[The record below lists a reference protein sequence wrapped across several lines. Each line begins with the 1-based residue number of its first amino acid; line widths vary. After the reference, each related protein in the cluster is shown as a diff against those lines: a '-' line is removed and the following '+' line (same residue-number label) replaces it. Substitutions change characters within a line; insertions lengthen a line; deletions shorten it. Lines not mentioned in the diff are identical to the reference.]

1 LNAGTPA
8 PSDQKALLEPLN
20 NHHHPTYMKK
30 SIITLTVAAAFYSVA
45 ASSSF
50 AQMKVGIV
58 DMNKVFTSYYKTKD
72 AEARLNDARAQA
84 KTDLDGRLET
94 LKANMESINKLEA
107 DAKKPELAPDKQ
119 AAAVKARDE
128 KINEVRNLDREIGEF
143 RQTRERQLQEQF
155 MRMRGDI
162 VQDIM
167 KIVESRVKSEGFD
180 LVFDK
185 SGQGISQVPVVLFSA
200 PAMDFSDSVVTELN
214 KSAPA
219 KKSE

>member
-1 LNAGTPA
+1 MK
-8 PSDQKALLEPLN
+8 QLLVTL
-20 NHHHPTYMKK
+20 
-30 SIITLTVAAAFYSVA
+30 SIAAAFCSFA
-45 ASSSF
+45 ATPAA

-94 LKANMESINKLEA
+94 LKSNMEEINKLEA
-107 DAKKPELAPDKQ
+107 DAKKTELTPEKRE
-119 AAAVKARDE
+119 AAMRTREE

-167 KIVESRVKSEGFD
+167 KVVDAKVKAEGFE

-185 SGQGISQVPVVLFSA
+185 SGQGISQVPVVLYSA
-200 PAMDFSDSVVTELN
+200 PAMDFSDGLITELN
-214 KSAPA
+214 KNAPA
-219 KKSE
+219 KKD

>member
-1 LNAGTPA
+1 MK
-8 PSDQKALLEPLN
+8 QLLV
-20 NHHHPTYMKK
+20 
-30 SIITLTVAAAFYSVA
+30 TLTLVAAFCSLA
-45 ASSSF
+45 ASPAL

-72 AEARLNDARAQA
+72 AEARLNEARAQA
-84 KTDLDGRLET
+84 KTDLDGRLES
-94 LKANMESINKLEA
+94 LKSNMEEINKLEA
-107 DAKKPELAPDKQ
+107 DATKPELSNDKKQ
-119 AAAVKARDE
+119 AAARSREE

-167 KIVESRVKSEGFD
+167 KVVDARVKSEGFD

-185 SGQGISQVPVVLFSA
+185 SGQGISQVPVVLYSA
-200 PAMDFSDSVVTELN
+200 PSMEFSDSIIAELN
-214 KSAPA
+214 KNAPA
-219 KKSE
+219 KKD

>member
-1 LNAGTPA
+1 
-8 PSDQKALLEPLN
+8 
-20 NHHHPTYMKK
+20 MKR
-30 SIITLTVAAAFYSVA
+30 SLITLTVAAAFCSVA

-94 LKANMESINKLEA
+94 LKANMETINKLEA
-107 DAKKPELAPDKQ
+107 DAKKPELSPDKQ
-119 AAAVKARDE
+119 AAAVKTRDE
-128 KINEVRNLDREIGEF
+128 KIKEVRNLDREIGEF

-167 KIVESRVKSEGFD
+167 KIVDSKVKAESYD
-180 LVFDK
+180 LVLDS
-185 SGQGISQVPVVLFSA
+185 SGLGISQVKVVLYSA
-200 PAMDFSDSVVTELN
+200 PSMDFSDSIITELN
-214 KSAPA
+214 KNAPPEEAAPA
-219 KKSE
+219 EKSDKDKKPK

>member
-1 LNAGTPA
+1 
-8 PSDQKALLEPLN
+8 
-20 NHHHPTYMKK
+20 MKQLIV
-30 SIITLTVAAAFYSVA
+30 SLSVA
-45 ASSSF
+45 TALCSFASSSAL

-94 LKANMESINKLEA
+94 LKSNMEAINKLEA
-107 DAKKPELAPDKQ
+107 DAKKPELTPDKQ
-119 AAAVKARDE
+119 QAAIRTRDE

-167 KIVESRVKSEGFD
+167 KIVDAKVKAEGFE

-185 SGQGISQVPVVLFSA
+185 SGQGISQVPVVLYSA
-200 PAMDFSDSVVTELN
+200 ASMDFSDSVITELN
-214 KSAPA
+214 KNAPA
-219 KKSE
+219 KKD

>member
-1 LNAGTPA
+1 
-8 PSDQKALLEPLN
+8 
-20 NHHHPTYMKK
+20 MKQLIV
-30 SIITLTVAAAFYSVA
+30 SLSVA
-45 ASSSF
+45 TALCSFASSSAL

-94 LKANMESINKLEA
+94 LKSNMEAINKLEA
-107 DAKKPELAPDKQ
+107 DAKKPELTPDKQ
-119 AAAVKARDE
+119 QAAIRTRDE

-167 KIVESRVKSEGFD
+167 KVVDTKVKADGFD
-180 LVFDK
+180 LVLDS
-185 SGQGISQVPVVLFSA
+185 SGLGISQVKVVLYSA
-200 PAMDFSDSVVTELN
+200 PSMDFSDSIISTLN
-214 KSAPA
+214 ANAP
-219 KKSE
+219 KKPATN

>member
-1 LNAGTPA
+1 
-8 PSDQKALLEPLN
+8 
-20 NHHHPTYMKK
+20 MKK
-30 SIITLTVAAAFYSVA
+30 LLPILTLSALVTLLGAAPA
-45 ASSSF
+45 A

-72 AEARLNDARAQA
+72 AETRLNDARAQA

-94 LKANMESINKLEA
+94 LKSNMEQINKLEA
-107 DAKKPELAPDKQ
+107 DTKKPELTADKRE
-119 AAAVKARDE
+119 AAVKERDE

-167 KIVESRVKSEGFD
+167 KVVDSKVKADGYD
-180 LVFDK
+180 LVLDS
-185 SGQGISQVPVVLFSA
+185 SGLGISQVKVVLYSA
-200 PAMDFSDSVVTELN
+200 PSMDFSDSIISTLN
-214 KSAPA
+214 ASAP
-219 KKSE
+219 KKAASN

>member
-1 LNAGTPA
+1 
-8 PSDQKALLEPLN
+8 
-20 NHHHPTYMKK
+20 MKK
-30 SIITLTVAAAFYSVA
+30 LLPFLTLTALVTFLG
-45 ASSSF
+45 ASPAT

-94 LKANMESINKLEA
+94 LKADMEAINKLEA
-107 DAKKPELAPDKQ
+107 DTKKPELTADKRE
-119 AAAVKARDE
+119 AAVKQRDE
-128 KINEVRNLDREIGEF
+128 KINQVRNLDREIGEF

-167 KIVESRVKSEGFD
+167 KVVDTKVKADGFD
-180 LVFDK
+180 LVLDS
-185 SGQGISQVPVVLFSA
+185 SGLGISQVKVVLYSA
-200 PAMDFSDSVVTELN
+200 PSMDFSDNIITTLN
-214 KSAPA
+214 ANAP
-219 KKSE
+219 KKPATN

>member
-1 LNAGTPA
+1 MK
-8 PSDQKALLEPLN
+8 QLLV
-20 NHHHPTYMKK
+20 
-30 SIITLTVAAAFYSVA
+30 TLTVAAAFCSVA
-45 ASSSF
+45 ASPAL

-72 AEARLNDARAQA
+72 AEARLNEARAQA

-94 LKANMESINKLEA
+94 LKSNMEEINKLEA
-107 DAKKPELAPDKQ
+107 DATKPEMSADKKQ
-119 AAAVKARDE
+119 AAARSREE

-167 KIVESRVKSEGFD
+167 KVVDARVKSDGFD

-185 SGQGISQVPVVLFSA
+185 SGQGISQVPVVLYSA
-200 PAMDFSDSVVTELN
+200 PSMEFSDSIIAELN
-214 KSAPA
+214 KNAPA
-219 KKSE
+219 KKD

>member
-1 LNAGTPA
+1 
-8 PSDQKALLEPLN
+8 
-20 NHHHPTYMKK
+20 MKQLIV
-30 SIITLTVAAAFYSVA
+30 SLSVA
-45 ASSSF
+45 TALCSFASSSAL

-94 LKANMESINKLEA
+94 FKSNMEAINKLEA
-107 DAKKPELAPDKQ
+107 DAKKPELTPDKQ
-119 AAAVKARDE
+119 QAAIRTRDE

-167 KIVESRVKSEGFD
+167 KIVDAKVKAEGFE

-200 PAMDFSDSVVTELN
+200 PSMDFSDSLITELN
-214 KSAPA
+214 KNAPA
-219 KKSE
+219 KKD

>member
-1 LNAGTPA
+1 
-8 PSDQKALLEPLN
+8 
-20 NHHHPTYMKK
+20 MKK
-30 SIITLTVAAAFYSVA
+30 LLVTLTLAAAFVSLA
-45 ASSSF
+45 ATPAL

-58 DMNKVFTSYYKTKD
+58 DMNQVFTSYYKTKD

-94 LKANMESINKLEA
+94 LKSNMEEINRLEV
-107 DAKKPELAPDKQ
+107 DAKKPELTADKQ
-119 AAAVKARDE
+119 QAAIRARDE

-167 KIVESRVKSEGFD
+167 KVVDARVKSEGYD
-180 LVFDK
+180 IVFDK
-185 SGQGISQVPVVLFSA
+185 SGQGISQVPVVLFSSA
-200 PAMDFSDSVVTELN
+200 SMDFSDTVITELN
-214 KSAPA
+214 KAAPRKA
-219 KKSE
+219 N

>member
-1 LNAGTPA
+1 
-8 PSDQKALLEPLN
+8 
-20 NHHHPTYMKK
+20 MKQ
-30 SIITLTVAAAFYSVA
+30 ILATLTVSAAFCAFA
-45 ASSSF
+45 ASPAL

-94 LKANMESINKLEA
+94 LKTNMEEINKLEA
-107 DAKKPELAPDKQ
+107 EATKPELTADKKQ
-119 AAAVKARDE
+119 AAIKTRDE
-128 KINEVRNLDREIGEF
+128 KIAEVRTLDREIAEF

-155 MRMRGDI
+155 VRMRGDI

-167 KIVESRVKSEGFD
+167 KVVDTRVKSEGFD

-185 SGQGISQVPVVLFSA
+185 SGQGISQVPVVLYSA
-200 PAMDFSDSVVTELN
+200 ASMDFSDSIITELN
-214 KSAPA
+214 KNAP
-219 KKSE
+219 KKSAN

>member
-1 LNAGTPA
+1 M
-8 PSDQKALLEPLN
+8 KHLLV
-20 NHHHPTYMKK
+20 
-30 SIITLTVAAAFYSVA
+30 TLSVA
-45 ASSSF
+45 FSFCAFAASPAA

-58 DMNKVFTSYYKTKD
+58 DMNKVFTSYYKTKE

-94 LKANMESINKLEA
+94 LKSDMEQINKLEA
-107 DAKKPELAPDKQ
+107 DAKKPELAADKQ
-119 AAAVKARDE
+119 QAAIRARDE

-167 KIVESRVKSEGFD
+167 KVVDARVKSEGFE

-200 PAMDFSDSVVTELN
+200 PSMDFSESIITELN
-214 KSAPA
+214 KNAPA
-219 KKSE
+219 KKD

>member
-1 LNAGTPA
+1 
-8 PSDQKALLEPLN
+8 
-20 NHHHPTYMKK
+20 MKQLIV
-30 SIITLTVAAAFYSVA
+30 SLSVA
-45 ASSSF
+45 TALCSFASSSAL

-94 LKANMESINKLEA
+94 LKSNMEAINKLEA
-107 DAKKPELAPDKQ
+107 DAKKPELTPDKQ
-119 AAAVKARDE
+119 QAAIRTRDE

-167 KIVESRVKSEGFD
+167 KIVDAKVKAEGFE

-200 PAMDFSDSVVTELN
+200 PSMDFSDSLITELN
-214 KSAPA
+214 KNTPA
-219 KKSE
+219 KKD

>member
-1 LNAGTPA
+1 MKKLLPFLIIAALASFLGATPA
-8 PSDQKALLEPLN
+8 A
-20 NHHHPTYMKK
+20 
-30 SIITLTVAAAFYSVA
+30 
-45 ASSSF
+45 

-94 LKANMESINKLEA
+94 LKGNMEQINKLEA
-107 DAKKPELAPDKQ
+107 DTKKPELTADKRE
-119 AAAVKARDE
+119 AAIKQRDE

-167 KIVESRVKSEGFD
+167 KVVESRVKSEGYD
-180 LVFDK
+180 LVLDS
-185 SGQGISQVPVVLFSA
+185 SGLGISQVKIVLFSA
-200 PAMDFSDSVVTELN
+200 PSMDFSDNIITALN
-214 KSAPA
+214 SSAP
-219 KKSE
+219 KKAAE

>member
-1 LNAGTPA
+1 MK
-8 PSDQKALLEPLN
+8 QLLV
-20 NHHHPTYMKK
+20 
-30 SIITLTVAAAFYSVA
+30 TLTLAAAFCSIA
-45 ASSSF
+45 ASPAL

-72 AEARLNDARAQA
+72 AEARLNEARAQA

-94 LKANMESINKLEA
+94 LKSNMEEINKLEA
-107 DAKKPELAPDKQ
+107 DATKPELSADKKQ
-119 AAAVKARDE
+119 AAARSREE

-167 KIVESRVKSEGFD
+167 KVVDARVKSEGFD

-185 SGQGISQVPVVLFSA
+185 SGQGISQVPVVLYSA
-200 PAMDFSDSVVTELN
+200 PSMEFSDSIIAELN
-214 KSAPA
+214 KNAPA
-219 KKSE
+219 KKD

>member
-1 LNAGTPA
+1 
-8 PSDQKALLEPLN
+8 
-20 NHHHPTYMKK
+20 MKK
-30 SIITLTVAAAFYSVA
+30 LLPLITALALTSFLG
-45 ASSSF
+45 ASPAL
-50 AQMKVGIV
+50 AQMKVGVV

-94 LKANMESINKLEA
+94 LKKNMEEINKLEA
-107 DAKKPELAPDKQ
+107 DAKKPELTPEKQ
-119 AAAVKARDE
+119 QAAVKARDE

-167 KIVESRVKSEGFD
+167 KIVDAKVKADGYE
-180 LVFDK
+180 LVLDK
-185 SGQGISQVPVVLFSA
+185 SGLGISQVNVVLFSA
-200 PAMDFSDSVVTELN
+200 PSMDFSDSIITELN
-214 KSAPA
+214 KNAPA
-219 KKSE
+219 KKAN

>member
-1 LNAGTPA
+1 
-8 PSDQKALLEPLN
+8 
-20 NHHHPTYMKK
+20 MKQL
-30 SIITLTVAAAFYSVA
+30 IVTLSVA
-45 ASSSF
+45 TALCSFASSSAL

-94 LKANMESINKLEA
+94 LKSDMETINKLEA
-107 DAKKPELAPDKQ
+107 DAKKPELTPDKQ
-119 AAAVKARDE
+119 QAAIRARDE

-167 KIVESRVKSEGFD
+167 KIVDAKVKAEGFE

-200 PAMDFSDSVVTELN
+200 PSMDFSDSLITELN

-219 KKSE
+219 KKD